1 MKSVPASPREIP
13 KRHAPWDSASA
24 TGSKIRSS
32 MATSMSK
39 ADKSPAP
46 PKPNRIYS
54 APSKLHGKPAA
65 VSIGR
70 KVNGLRI
77 HVKHGCC
84 SLACILAIARRGGMI
99 PVTAAR
105 NVSPRMKSVPASP
118 REIPRRHAPWDS
130 ASVTGSKIR
139 SSMATSMSKADKSP
153 APPKPNRI
161 YSAPSKLHGKL

>member
-1 MKSVPASPREIP
+1 MDPRYHVKQQSSKKQSWWTKSPMRRFTRTISPLV
-13 KRHAPWDSASA
+13 D
-24 TGSKIRSS
+24 GIRS
-32 MATSMSK
+32 
-39 ADKSPAP
+39 
-46 PKPNRIYS
+46 
-54 APSKLHGKPAA
+54 PSDHVSAA

-161 YSAPSKLHGKL
+161 YSAPSKLHGKP